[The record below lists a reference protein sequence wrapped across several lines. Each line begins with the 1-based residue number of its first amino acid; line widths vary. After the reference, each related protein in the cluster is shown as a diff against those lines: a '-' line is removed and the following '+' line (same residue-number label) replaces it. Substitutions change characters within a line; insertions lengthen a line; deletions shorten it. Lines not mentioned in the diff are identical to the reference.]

1 MGRKHRSKD
10 RRPKSSSPRST
21 DVLKKLASAIAKGDR
36 SKAREL
42 IVACGGSSTG
52 LNAALC
58 APLEERPHRGIAAG
72 ETVLH
77 VAARAGDAMLVE
89 LLVAAGADVNLKD
102 LQERT
107 AMHIAGGAVARALLE
122 SAERHGQRVDLDV
135 TDATG
140 CSVNDAVFLALRDDD
155 DVADEGKDA
164 SEWRQRVEA
173 AHSGDYE
180 GLGRKHR
187 PRSSEEAWQSRL
199 REESYFEE
207 AELPGS
213 SSGALGGWGDS
224 RGDSQGGDEAGGRDA
239 EGGDWFSE
247 IAAAMAARQAKRAR
261 EAREKAEATAAE
273 RRSERDRWQRDAHA
287 ASAKRQKQAEAA
299 FERFEEAR
307 RRADALAQDEARA
320 EARARYLAAWV
331 ALAPRA
337 DGAGALSA
345 SEVPWPSRV
354 TPSAG
359 RPLALDEVAL
369 HVLSPEMDAAA
380 RRRALTTELRRW
392 HPDKF
397 VTRWG
402 ARLLHA
408 ERDDVLVHV
417 KQVSQCLT
425 ELLSK

>member
-187 PRSSEEAWQSRL
+187 PRSSEEAWHSRL

-213 SSGALGGWGDS
+213 SSGALGDWGDS
-224 RGDSQGGDEAGGRDA
+224 RGGDEAGGRDA

-287 ASAKRQKQAEAA
+287 ASAERQKQAEAA

-397 VTRWG
+397 VSRWG

>member
-1 MGRKHRSKD
+1 M
-10 RRPKSSSPRST
+10 
-21 DVLKKLASAIAKGDR
+21 LKKLASAIAKGDR

-89 LLVAAGADVNLKD
+89 LLVAAGADVNVKD

-107 AMHIAGGAVARALLE
+107 AMHIASGAVARALLE
-122 SAERHGQRVDLDV
+122 SAERHGQQVDLDV

-155 DVADEGKDA
+155 DEADEGKDA

-180 GLGRKHR
+180 GLGREHR

-213 SSGALGGWGDS
+213 SSGALGDWGES
-224 RGDSQGGDEAGGRDA
+224 WGGDEAGGRDA

-247 IAAAMAARQAKRAR
+247 IAAAMAARPGLAMGPGGRP
-261 EAREKAEATAAE
+261 ATA
-273 RRSERDRWQRDAHA
+273 
-287 ASAKRQKQAEAA
+287 
-299 FERFEEAR
+299 
-307 RRADALAQDEARA
+307 
-320 EARARYLAAWV
+320 
-331 ALAPRA
+331 
-337 DGAGALSA
+337 
-345 SEVPWPSRV
+345 
-354 TPSAG
+354 
-359 RPLALDEVAL
+359 
-369 HVLSPEMDAAA
+369 
-380 RRRALTTELRRW
+380 
-392 HPDKF
+392 
-397 VTRWG
+397 
-402 ARLLHA
+402 
-408 ERDDVLVHV
+408 
-417 KQVSQCLT
+417 
-425 ELLSK
+425 

>member
-1 MGRKHRSKD
+1 
-10 RRPKSSSPRST
+10 
-21 DVLKKLASAIAKGDR
+21 
-36 SKAREL
+36 
-42 IVACGGSSTG
+42 
-52 LNAALC
+52 
-58 APLEERPHRGIAAG
+58 
-72 ETVLH
+72 
-77 VAARAGDAMLVE
+77 
-89 LLVAAGADVNLKD
+89 
-102 LQERT
+102 
-107 AMHIAGGAVARALLE
+107 
-122 SAERHGQRVDLDV
+122 
-135 TDATG
+135 
-140 CSVNDAVFLALRDDD
+140 
-155 DVADEGKDA
+155 
-164 SEWRQRVEA
+164 
-173 AHSGDYE
+173 
-180 GLGRKHR
+180 
-187 PRSSEEAWQSRL
+187 
-199 REESYFEE
+199 
-207 AELPGS
+207 
-213 SSGALGGWGDS
+213 
-224 RGDSQGGDEAGGRDA
+224 
-239 EGGDWFSE
+239 
-247 IAAAMAARQAKRAR
+247 MAARQAKRAR

-287 ASAKRQKQAEAA
+287 ASAERQKQAEAA

-397 VTRWG
+397 VSRWG

-408 ERDDVLVHV
+408 ERDDVLAHV

>member
-42 IVACGGSSTG
+42 IVACGVSSTG

-58 APLEERPHRGIAAG
+58 APLEERPHMGIAAG

-187 PRSSEEAWQSRL
+187 PRSSEEAWHSRL

-224 RGDSQGGDEAGGRDA
+224 RGGDEAGGRDA

-261 EAREKAEATAAE
+261 EAREKAEATKAK
-273 RRSERDRWQRDAHA
+273 RRSESDRWQRDTHA
-287 ASAKRQKQAEAA
+287 ASAEHQKQAEAA

-307 RRADALAQDEARA
+307 RCADALAQDEARA

-337 DGAGALSA
+337 TGAGALVSA
-345 SEVPWPSRV
+345 SEVPWPTRV
-354 TPSAG
+354 TPSAR
-359 RPLALDEVAL
+359 RPLAIDEVAL

-397 VTRWG
+397 VSRWG

-425 ELLSK
+425 ELLSQ

>member
-1 MGRKHRSKD
+1 M
-10 RRPKSSSPRST
+10 
-21 DVLKKLASAIAKGDR
+21 LKKLASAIAKGDR

-107 AMHIAGGAVARALLE
+107 AMHVAGGAVARALLE

-187 PRSSEEAWQSRL
+187 PRSSEEAWHSRL

-224 RGDSQGGDEAGGRDA
+224 RGGDEAGGRDA

-287 ASAKRQKQAEAA
+287 ASAERRSERDRWQRDAHAASAERQKLAEAA

-397 VTRWG
+397 VSRWG